1 MARQVTRLTDKQIKT
16 AATTGKEYT
25 LSDGDGLQLRV
36 RANGTKS
43 WQFKYKRPTDG
54 KSTKL
59 SLGTY
64 PQLSLAN
71 ARKKTNELLELIAK
85 EIDPKQHK
93 VTQQSDN
100 IKMYQNSLFNVAT
113 QWFELK
119 KDSVTPEH
127 ASREWRTLEK
137 YIFPELGKTPLA
149 QITAPLTISTL
160 RCLEAEGKLS
170 TVKRICQ
177 SLNQIMDY
185 GTNSGIIH
193 ANPLS
198 KIIKVFKKH
207 QVKHMPTIEPEK
219 LGVFL
224 DKLYLA
230 DRIEDKT
237 KILILWQLHTMT
249 RPAEA
254 VSAKWQDIDLES
266 KLWTIPAEN
275 MKKRRAHRVPL
286 TQEAINLLNA
296 IHPISGC
303 SPYVFPSKSS
313 NKEHMSKFTANAAIK
328 RSLELKGELVA
339 HGLRAI
345 ASTMLHE
352 QGFDSLLIEAC
363 LAHADE
369 NETRASYNRTDYLE
383 QRAPIMAWWSTTISA
398 ASIHELTLSH
408 ANTSSM

>member
-1 MARQVTRLTDKQIKT
+1 MARQVIRLTDKQIKT
-16 AATTGKEYT
+16 TDATGKEFT

-54 KSTKL
+54 KSVKL

-71 ARKKTNELLELIAK
+71 ARKKINELHELIAK
-85 EIDPKQHK
+85 DIDPKQHK
-93 VTQQSDN
+93 VDQQAEHV
-100 IKMYQNSLFNVAT
+100 KMYHNSLFAIAT

-119 KDSVTPEH
+119 RETITPEH

-137 YIFPELGKTPLA
+137 YIFPALGNTALSH
-149 QITAPLTISTL
+149 ITAPLAINTL
-160 RCLEAEGKLS
+160 RPLEKDGKLS

-185 GTNSGIIH
+185 GTNSGIIY

-207 QVKHMPTIEPEK
+207 QVTHMPTIKPEE
-219 LGVFL
+219 LGGFL
-224 DKLYLA
+224 DKLYCA
-230 DRIEDKT
+230 ERTADKT
-237 KILILWQLHTMT
+237 KLLILWQLHTMT
-249 RPAEA
+249 RPNEA
-254 VSAKWQDIDLES
+254 VSTQWQDIDL
-266 KLWTIPAEN
+266 KNKIWTIPAAQ
-275 MKKRRAHRVPL
+275 MKKRREHRIPL
-286 TQEAINLLNA
+286 TDEAIA
-296 IHPISGC
+296 ILELVRPISST
-303 SPYVFPSKSS
+303 SPFVFPGKS
-313 NKEHMSKFTANAAIK
+313 NNDTHMSKFSANAAIK
-328 RSLELKGELVA
+328 RTLGYKGELVA

-383 QRAPIMAWWSTTISA
+383 QRTPIMVWWSEKIKT
-398 ASIHELTLSH
+398 ASTNKLNLSSK
-408 ANTSSM
+408 T